1 MNLLDQFVLVN
12 TQVTLLQAELT
23 QVVSAN
29 QNFQA
34 KVELKLTPRPASDAK
49 AAGQY
54 QIEARL
60 EVLGHREAS
69 DRTEGSAKQTGTEA
83 PPLFKVELVLQ
94 AAYQQFQGEAV
105 SFEIFSQHH
114 ASLTRQLFP
123 IIHHQLQPIFKQ
135 FGLDKLRLPHD
146 LVQQTESA
154 AADAPPQPRL
164 H

>member
-12 TQVTLLQAELT
+12 TQVTRLQAELT

-34 KVELKLTPRPASDAK
+34 KVELKLTPRPAPDAK
-49 AAGQY
+49 AVGQY

-60 EVLGHREAS
+60 QVRGHREAS
-69 DRTEGSAKQTGTEA
+69 DRNEESVEADTDA
-83 PPLFKVELVLQ
+83 PPLFQVELVLQ
-94 AAYQQFQGEAV
+94 AAYQQFRGEAV
-105 SFEIFSQHH
+105 SFETFSQHH

-146 LVQQTESA
+146 LAQQTDSA